1 MVDHRGTPT
10 AIIEVVQ
17 RPRESGFTLI
27 ETMIVVVMIG
37 VLAAIA
43 LPLFTSEANE
53 SKAATEVEAMFTKFS
68 IAQEQYK
75 LEHGTFAS
83 TGASETDIFPTSPG
97 SAPQSLATPPAS
109 WDAIKFVP
117 PMQEVRCGYVAIA
130 GPPGGGTVGTKAT
143 GFGFAPPQTAWFY
156 LLAHCDIDGDGA
168 EDAFYFKSNVDARIQ
183 SVGEG
188 H

>member
-1 MVDHRGTPT
+1 MTRDTE
-10 AIIEVVQ
+10 A
-17 RPRESGFTLI
+17 GFTLI
-27 ETMIVVVMIG
+27 EMMIVVVMIG

-53 SKAATEVEAMFTKFS
+53 SKAATEVQSMFSKLR

-75 LEHGTFAS
+75 LENGVFLS
-83 TGASETDIFPTSPG
+83 TGADENDTFPATPTKT
-97 SAPQSLATPPAS
+97 PQSLATPPAT
-109 WDAIKFVP
+109 WDALKFVP
-117 PMQEVRCGYVAIA
+117 PQPEVRCGYVAIA
-130 GPPGGGTVGTKAT
+130 GPPGGGTVGAKGV
-143 GFGFAPPQTAWFY
+143 GFGFAAPQAAWYY

-168 EDAFYFKSNVDARIQ
+168 EDAFYFTSSVDSQIQ